1 MSVKEAAVRYDVS
14 RAKLHR
20 LIQLGRLHTE
30 RDPRDE
36 RVTLLRA
43 DELES
48 LFRFPSEDVG
58 EMSDG
63 TDTVETAGLD
73 GRLTEALRSK
83 ADALRS
89 RVAGG
94 LNPASGSVAILR
106 EERDRRGER
115 LEGAVVGKDA
125 THEYQK

>member
-20 LIQLGRLHTE
+20 LIQRGRLHTE

-115 LEGAVVGKDA
+115 LEGAVFGKDA